1 MTYFRT
7 QDISLFKDLE
17 DVAVVMRDVSSPS
30 TTFKDVLESML
41 IDDLS
46 DLEKVKPFRRQ
57 AIITQFFTPK
67 ISHADQKIIGTPK
80 R

>member
-1 MTYFRT
+1 MQIQFKIIVTHFRT

-17 DVAVVMRDVSSPS
+17 DVAVVMREVSSAS

-46 DLEKVKPFRRQ
+46 DLEKVKL
-57 AIITQFFTPK
+57 FTEK
-67 ISHADQKIIGTPK
+67 RVSIYQK
-80 R
+80 